1 MKKLE
6 MFFGENVVCPF
17 LDKETYEI
25 LVSGN
30 FTLSVLLVLTPPAS
44 SDENIVGQVTR
55 LLFAKLPTCASLLR
69 HFTKNSSYLNWLV
82 AKSLYSTKLV
92 EGEYTVSIVYNIVDC
107 SDKYNYKTSII
118 FETSY
123 ILSSDDYKEF
133 LDRKCELEILGVV
146 NPMDALRESLDVNGA
161 RHSS

>member
-30 FTLSVLLVLTPPAS
+30 FTLSILLVLTPPAS

-55 LLFAKLPTCASLLR
+55 LLLAKLPTCASLLR
-69 HFTKNSSYLNWLV
+69 HFTDNSKYLDWLIT
-82 AKSLYSTKLV
+82 KCLYSTKLV
-92 EGEYTVSIVYNIVDC
+92 EGEYTVSIVYSIMDDAEK
-107 SDKYNYKTSII
+107 STII

-146 NPMDALRESLDVNGA
+146 NPMDALRESLATNNA
-161 RHSS
+161 KYSS

>member
-1 MKKLE
+1 

-55 LLFAKLPTCASLLR
+55 LLLAKLPTAASLLR
-69 HFTKNSSYLNWLV
+69 HFTNDSKYLNWLIT
-82 AKSLYSTKLV
+82 KSLYSTKLV
-92 EGEYTVSIVYNIVDC
+92 EGEYTVSIVYNIIDDT
-107 SDKYNYKTSII
+107 DKDSII

>member
-17 LDKETYEI
+17 LDKETYDV
-25 LVSGN
+25 LVSGE
-30 FTLSVLLVLTPPAS
+30 FTLSILLILRPPAS
-44 SDENIVGQVTR
+44 SDENIVGQAVR
-55 LLFAKLPTCASLLR
+55 LLLAKLPTCASLLR
-69 HFTKNSSYLNWLV
+69 HFTKDSSYLNWLIT
-82 AKSLYSTKLV
+82 KSLYSTKLV
-92 EGEYTVSIVYNIVDC
+92 EGEYTVSIVYNIMDDT
-107 SDKYNYKTSII
+107 DKDSII